1 MIPLEDKIRK
11 ILADVYIG
19 KQFDFAA
26 IIEREDH
33 DGRWDLVV
41 SAPWI
46 DRHQFIE
53 TVAPRLSREL
63 SDKEL
68 INLGIMET
76 LPPTSEF
83 MQEYNQRIG
92 PTDKDRDLFN
102 LTIAG
107 ISMRHAH
114 VFGAQTPLMYA

>member
-11 ILADVYIG
+11 IRADVYIG

-114 VFGAQTPLMYA
+114 VFGAQTPLMHA

>member
-1 MIPLEDKIRK
+1 MIPLEEKIRK
-11 ILADVYIG
+11 ILADAYIG

-76 LPPTSEF
+76 LQPTSEF